1 MITAIYLDARR
12 KVHMIMKIG
21 IVCPVFGDDFS
32 LGVEFP
38 AQATVKSPAG
48 SR

>member
-12 KVHMIMKIG
+12 KVHMIMNS
-21 IVCPVFGDDFS
+21 VRECPNFGGEFS

-38 AQATVKSPAG
+38 AQATVKSP
-48 SR
+48 